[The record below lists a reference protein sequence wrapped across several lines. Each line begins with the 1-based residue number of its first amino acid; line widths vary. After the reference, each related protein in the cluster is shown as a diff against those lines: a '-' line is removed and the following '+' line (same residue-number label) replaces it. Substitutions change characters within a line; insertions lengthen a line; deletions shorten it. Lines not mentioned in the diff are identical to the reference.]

1 MSLYYGQGNLKNL
14 KDTRALAY
22 EFALFLSVCGVA
34 VLFLLRWKIGILFG
48 ASLEVNY
55 EIGRIM
61 PVFLLSVPFVAVS
74 RITTSGF
81 YATEKSLFSYFL
93 TFMEPVLMF
102 VLMLIL
108 PPLLGGQQM
117 IWWSTT
123 AARILSALAALI
135 MKREIEKR
143 ES

>member
-1 MSLYYGQGNLKNL
+1 MKLGELCRSFSF
-14 KDTRALAY
+14 R
-22 EFALFLSVCGVA
+22 FHLSQSA
-34 VLFLLRWKIGILFG
+34 VLLHLDFTLQKK
-48 ASLEVNY
+48 
-55 EIGRIM
+55 
-61 PVFLLSVPFVAVS
+61 P
-74 RITTSGF
+74 
-81 YATEKSLFSYFL
+81 FSYFL

-135 MKREIEKR
+135 MKREIEKENLKINKAEIR
-143 ES
+143 CNIELDHL

>member
-1 MSLYYGQGNLKNL
+1 MKLGELCRSFSF
-14 KDTRALAY
+14 R
-22 EFALFLSVCGVA
+22 FHLSQSA
-34 VLFLLRWKIGILFG
+34 VLLHLDFTLQKKAF
-48 ASLEVNY
+48 
-55 EIGRIM
+55 
-61 PVFLLSVPFVAVS
+61 
-74 RITTSGF
+74 
-81 YATEKSLFSYFL
+81 FSYFL